1 MKSKFVIGDKVK
13 VVSYGHPIWVNKN
26 SGMEMNFPIISEDD
40 KVVWYDINGG
50 VVGKIGIVEK
60 VKETQGILGY
70 SLSGI
75 PEKSA
80 WYNEDQLEAVL
91 KTFKTKER

>member
-13 VVSYGHPIWVNKN
+13 VVNYGHPILVNKN
-26 SGMEMNFPIISEDD
+26 SGMEMNFPVISEDD
-40 KVVWYDINGG
+40 KVVWYDMNGG
-50 VVGKIGIVEK
+50 VVGKVGIVDK

-75 PEKSA
+75 PEKVS
-80 WYNEDQLEAVL
+80 WYNEDQLEMVNPNPN
-91 KTFKTKER
+91 RD